1 MLLMQRAEQGVF
13 LGDPENS
20 SREMLLGEILQVRQ
34 SNTGRGV
41 RLLSSLHVHKRMPTM
56 PR

>member
-20 SREMLLGEILQVRQ
+20 SREMLPGEILQ
-34 SNTGRGV
+34 SNTGSGV